1 MARKAGRPKAGRVDT
16 TVKIDTRLIQKA
28 RVVAGHRNVPLNQLL
43 SDMLEGPINAATAE
57 VLRELSTPADQPA
70 ADDAPA
76 RPSRRKPKAP

>member
-16 TVKIDTRLIQKA
+16 TVKIDVRLVQKA

-57 VLRELSTPADQPA
+57 VLRELATPPPDQPA
-70 ADDAPA
+70 DAPA